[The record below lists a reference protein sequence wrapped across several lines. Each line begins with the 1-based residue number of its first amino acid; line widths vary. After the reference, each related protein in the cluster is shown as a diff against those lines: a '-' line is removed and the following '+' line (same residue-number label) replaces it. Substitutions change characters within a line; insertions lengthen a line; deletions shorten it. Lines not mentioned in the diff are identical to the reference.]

1 MLATQIMQL
10 DISKLK
16 NLPALPE
23 NSGRILA
30 AVNDPDIALE
40 ELVRVISTSPI
51 LVARLLGLANSAYFG
66 FPGKVI
72 NLRLAIINVLGL
84 KIVKSLCLSILL
96 SLSFDTKKCQHFDS
110 ERFWHNTLLTAVGAQ
125 KVALALN
132 DEAID
137 SGFFYT
143 SGILLQIGLLAAV
156 FVYPEEMD
164 AILLLEKKGEFSLN
178 KLMSQYYEV
187 DQYEMGSYLLQRW
200 QLPSLYQEIVMYYA
214 DIKYSGKKRLS
225 IDIVRVASLL
235 VRMLNNDKY
244 ILLVSDESLL
254 QSISLSENSLLLI
267 KQEMGEKMNDFKS
280 LVQVM
285 VG

>member
-23 NSGRILA
+23 ESGRILA

-66 FPGKVI
+66 FPGKVTD
-72 NLRLAIINVLGL
+72 LRRAIINILGL

-96 SLSFDTKKCQHFDS
+96 SLSFDTKKCHYFDS
-110 ERFWHNTLLTAVGAQ
+110 KRFWRNALLTAVGAQ
-125 KVALALN
+125 KIALALN
-132 DEAID
+132 NEEID
-137 SGFFYT
+137 PGFFYT
-143 SGILLQIGLLAAV
+143 SGILLHIGLLAAV
-156 FVYPEEMD
+156 FVYPEEMEV
-164 AILLLEKKGEFSLN
+164 ILLLEKRGEFSLN
-178 KLMSQYYEV
+178 KLMSQYYEI

-200 QLPSLYQEIVMYYA
+200 QLPSLYQEIVMHYA
-214 DIKYSGKKRLS
+214 DVEYSGKQRLS
-225 IDIVRVASLL
+225 INIVQVASLL

-244 ILLVSDESLL
+244 TLSNSNDSLL
-254 QSISLSENSLLLI
+254 QAISLSENKLLSI
-267 KQEMGEKMNDFKS
+267 KQEMGEKMHDFKG

-285 VG
+285 VS